1 MYTEYMDY
9 GFLRGA
15 CASPALSVADCDG
28 NVQIMADLVRKA
40 QKQHVQ
46 LLVFPELSI
55 TGYTCGDLF
64 LQKTLY
70 DGAIRALERL
80 CTLTRHTDVLFC
92 VGLPVIAKDQ
102 RYNAAAFIQKGKV
115 LALVAKT
122 YIPTYSEF
130 YERRWFTPADRSLM
144 PQTVTLSEQLTDI
157 PFGTDLLLSAQN
169 NPLVTVAAEICEDLW
184 VPLAPST
191 QACLNGATVIANL
204 SASNEVVGKAAYRSL
219 LVSAHSAKTVS
230 AYLYADAGHDES
242 TTDMVFAGHNIIAAN
257 GSIKAQSKL
266 FAPSSELTIAD
277 IDLEALSQ
285 DRLKTETF
293 ADCAKNNRSSFRTI
307 AFTLAPSPFEK
318 AGQKLMC
325 SVSKQP
331 FVPHAEE
338 ERRERCLS
346 VIELQAEG
354 LAKRLRHIH
363 CTSAVIGLSGG
374 LDSTLALLV
383 TARAF
388 DKCGIDRKQICA
400 VTMPCFGTTGRT
412 YKNAC
417 SLASHT
423 GATLKE
429 IDIKEAVLQHF
440 KDIGH
445 DKDIHDVTY
454 ENCQARERTQVLMD
468 IANSTNGIV
477 IGTGDLSELAL
488 GWCTY
493 NGDHMSMYGVNA
505 SIPKTLVRHL
515 VAWFSDDAREQKNT
529 QLSETLKDILATPVS
544 PELLPPS
551 QGDISQKTEELV
563 GPYELHDFFL
573 YYVLRFGFS
582 PRKILFLAQQAFDK
596 TEYSR
601 ETILK
606 WLSAFYRRFF
616 AQQFKRSCMPDG
628 AKVGT
633 VNLSPRGDWRMPSD
647 ASCALWKTELD
658 ALSKEHN

>member
-1 MYTEYMDY
+1 MDY
-9 GFLRGA
+9 GILRVA
-15 CASPALSVADCDG
+15 CTSPALSVADCEE
-28 NVQIMADLVRKA
+28 NVKVIAECVTEA

-46 LLVFPELSI
+46 LLVFPELSL
-55 TGYTCGDLF
+55 TGYTCADLF

-70 DGAIRALERL
+70 EGAISALEHL
-80 CTLTRHTDVLFC
+80 CSLTKHTELLFC
-92 VGLPVIAKDQ
+92 VGLPVISKNK

-115 LALVAKT
+115 LAVIPKT

-130 YERRWFTPADRSLM
+130 YERRWFTPAEKITEQTISLSDK
-144 PQTVTLSEQLTDI
+144 LKDI
-157 PFGTDLLLSAQN
+157 PFGTDLLLVAQN
-169 NPLVTVAAEICEDLW
+169 NQLVTVAAEICEDLW

-191 QACLNGATVIANL
+191 HASLAGASVIANL

-242 TTDMVFAGHNIIAAN
+242 STDMVFAGHNIIAAN
-257 GSIKAQSKL
+257 GSIKAQSQLFSQSSKL
-266 FAPSSELTIAD
+266 TVAD
-277 IDLEALSQ
+277 IDMEALMQ
-285 DRLKTETF
+285 DRLRTTTF
-293 ADCAKNNRSSFRTI
+293 ADCSKNESLAFRQI
-307 AFTLAPSPFEK
+307 EFTLAPSPFENK
-318 AGQKLMC
+318 NEKLLGK
-325 SVSKQP
+325 VEKKP
-331 FVPHAEE
+331 FVPESQT
-338 ERRERCLS
+338 ERKERCLS

-388 DKCGIDRKQICA
+388 DKCGIDRKNISA

-412 YKNAC
+412 YRNAC
-417 SLASHT
+417 ALAQNT
-423 GATLKE
+423 GATLRE
-429 IDIKEAVLQHF
+429 IDIKKAVLQHF
-440 KDIGH
+440 EDIGH
-445 DKDIHDVTY
+445 DKEVHDVTY

-515 VAWFSDDAREQKNT
+515 VAWFSEEAEEQNKM
-529 QLSETLKDILATPVS
+529 QLSQTLKDILDTPVS
-544 PELLPPS
+544 PELLPPT

-582 PRKILFLAQQAFDK
+582 PRKIFFLARQAFTS

-601 ETILK
+601 EVILK
-606 WLSAFYRRFF
+606 WMQAFYKRFF

-647 ASCALWKTELD
+647 ASARLWQNELEE
-658 ALSKEHN
+658 LSKEHD